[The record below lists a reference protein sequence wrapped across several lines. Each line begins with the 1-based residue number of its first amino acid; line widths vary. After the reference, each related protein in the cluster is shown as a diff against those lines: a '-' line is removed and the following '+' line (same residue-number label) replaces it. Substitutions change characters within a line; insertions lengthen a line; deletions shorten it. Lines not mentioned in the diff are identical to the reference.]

1 MSTQTEGNL
10 PATIDPI
17 PLPVPRRPG
26 ILPSLPEWAE
36 RCSVAVRPELQMT
49 ADQRAFA
56 EVLVIPEELMP
67 TPAQRAAMTN
77 HVDSLRSYLQQTAER
92 SVEFEARIATAV
104 SKLLM
109 VLAGEKKSELAEE
122 ARSDVYLDVLD
133 DLPCWAVEEAVRK
146 WFRHDCGA
154 DEKGNPYDYKWS
166 PDPGAL
172 RRIAFIVSFEMK
184 QRIQKMENVLNAQRY
199 IDFSDHFEK
208 GRAALK
214 GLNKAKEEGDAS
226 SLTFDEAVKLGSVA
240 WLAATVEEQ
249 G

>member
-1 MSTQTEGNL
+1 MGTQLTV
-10 PATIDPI
+10 IDPL

-36 RCSVAVRPELQMT
+36 RCSAAVRPELQMT
-49 ADQRAFA
+49 KDQTAFA
-56 EVLVIPEELMP
+56 EVLVLPEDLMP
-67 TPAQRAAMTN
+67 TQAQRAAMTE
-77 HVDSLRSYLQQTAER
+77 HVDSLRSYLQQTADK

-122 ARSDVYLDVLD
+122 ARSGVYLDVLD

-146 WFRHDCGA
+146 WFRHDCGN
-154 DEKGNPYDYKWS
+154 DEKGNSYDYKWT
-166 PDPGAL
+166 PNPGTL

-184 QRIQKMENVLNAQRY
+184 QRIQKIENVLNSQKFV
-199 IDFSDHFEK
+199 DFSEHFEK

-214 GLNKAKEEGDAS
+214 GLNIAMEDDGDAS
-226 SLTFDEAVKLGSVA
+226 KLTFEEAANLGSVA
-240 WLAATVEEQ
+240 APAATVEE
-249 G
+249 